1 MSTCWHLDTSALVER
16 SIFKCLVSK
25 AKFTYKVSV
34 VALGELL
41 LKYSGLQSRN
51 GWERHLYEVAKLIDK
66 IIHPYVA
73 TRRECPVGGGDASC
87 DNISKVL
94 QKVLET
100 DYHISVNDAL
110 IIAHALVD
118 EDCAGLITTDR
129 KILRS
134 ESLHK
139 LAREYGKKLVGPEH
153 LGCGRE

>member
-1 MSTCWHLDTSALVER
+1 
-16 SIFKCLVSK
+16 
-25 AKFTYKVSV
+25 

-41 LKYSGLQSRN
+41 IKYRGLQDKS
-51 GWERHLYEVAKLIDK
+51 EQEHLCEIAELVDK
-66 IIHPYVA
+66 VIHPYVV
-73 TRRECPVGGGDASC
+73 THRECPEGGGDASC

-118 EDCAGLITTDR
+118 KDCAGLITTDR

-153 LGCGRE
+153 LGCGGE